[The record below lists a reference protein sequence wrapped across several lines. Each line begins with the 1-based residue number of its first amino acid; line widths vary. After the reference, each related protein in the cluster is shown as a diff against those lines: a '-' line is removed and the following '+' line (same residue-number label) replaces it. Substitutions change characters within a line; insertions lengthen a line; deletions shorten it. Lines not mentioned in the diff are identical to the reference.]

1 MDSTSLTKPVDLQG
15 LSLALAKT
23 KADYEAQIDNL
34 AKSGLKVYYIG
45 FINTSGIGDA
55 VVGTATIG
63 NETLEMID
71 QQASYQFI
79 NNAFDGGNTLIYFY
93 YYDYRGQVHSNL
105 DGSFSA
111 ICFKSNDLEKTEGIK
126 IIYKSDGTITSSRF
140 YVPVPEDDENVLNLL
155 TEYGYSAP
163 LSDIDGNV
171 ITDVDRNLILG

>member
-1 MDSTSLTKPVDLQG
+1 MNSTSLIKPVDLQG

-23 KADYEAQIDNL
+23 KADYEAKIVYFAEN
-34 AKSGLKVYYIG
+34 GLKVYSIG

-63 NETLEMID
+63 DETLETID
-71 QQASYQFI
+71 EDVSYQFI
-79 NNAFDGGNTLIYFY
+79 NEAFNSNALIYFC
-93 YYDYRGQVHSNL
+93 YYDYFGQALPNL

-126 IIYKSDGTITSSRF
+126 IVFKSDGTITSSRV
-140 YVPVPEDDENVLNLL
+140 YIPVPEDDENILNLL

>member
-1 MDSTSLTKPVDLQG
+1 MNSTSLIKPIDLQG

-23 KADYEAQIDNL
+23 KADYEAKIENV
-34 AKSGLKVYYIG
+34 AEAATKTITVWFGNISGV
-45 FINTSGIGDA
+45 NSAT
-55 VVGTATIG
+55 VGTVSVG
-63 NETLEMID
+63 DETLITGKTY
-71 QQASYQFI
+71 QQI
-79 NNAFDGGNTLIYFY
+79 MNKFDDNTLLYFR
-93 YYDYRGQVHSNL
+93 YYDYLGQACPNS
-105 DGSFSA
+105 DESFSA

-140 YVPVPEDDENVLNLL
+140 YIPVPEDDENILNLL